1 MVALGTRDG
10 HYIGVGRN
18 NITDKEY
25 LILKSRVTQGRLN
38 YYNGL
43 SQDEKPR
50 ESIENYDVA
59 NVHGSVMLMK
69 ANNLHG
75 PKPIETLTR
84 IAALASLLA
93 LPYTTKKSLHWRDL
107 KRSALKP
114 I

>member
-43 SQDEKPR
+43 SQDENHEKALKTTTL
-50 ESIENYDVA
+50 A
-59 NVHGSVMLMK
+59 NDLGSVMLMK
-69 ANNLHG
+69 VNNPHG
-75 PKPIETLTR
+75 PKPTETLTQ
-84 IAALASLLA
+84 IAASASLLA
-93 LPYTTKKSLHWRDL
+93 PPFMTKKIATL
-107 KRSALKP
+107 A
-114 I
+114 